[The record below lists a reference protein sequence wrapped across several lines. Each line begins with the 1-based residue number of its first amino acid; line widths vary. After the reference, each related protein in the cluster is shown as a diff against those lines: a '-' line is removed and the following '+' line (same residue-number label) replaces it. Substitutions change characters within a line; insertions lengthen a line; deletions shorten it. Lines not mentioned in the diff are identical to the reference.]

1 MSHSLLFV
9 GRRLRPDAPDSEA
22 ILGATRLLA
31 RTLAEEEGVRVAILG
46 LVDEGPRLRRVRR
59 DRLTYYLVN
68 RHRWGQG
75 SRYWRA
81 MRLLVSGTMLLQ
93 GMPHLCSI
101 NRFFPPLR
109 PLRRADRL
117 ALLISVHNLFARPPV
132 LPEGTL
138 ILAENQA
145 IAAAARRHYP
155 GHRVETFYPGVEAD
169 RFLPRPAE
177 VGRPVRFLFA
187 SSPLPEH
194 DTPQRE
200 QAILEVRGVPL
211 IVELTR
217 RLAPRLPM
225 ETLLLWRK
233 SPGYIRTLLPPQLPI
248 RVEAREVAD
257 MPTFWDRFDF
267 YWALFRDAPDVK
279 GMPQSLLEALAK
291 GVPPVVRRGSS
302 WAALLVPR
310 GAALAVSDP
319 PRPEE
324 LTVLIEAA
332 TQPRRYRE
340 LSLAARR
347 TAEELFEVKGQARRF
362 CRLLFGGCDA

>member
-1 MSHSLLFV
+1 MNRSLLFV

-31 RTLAEEEGVRVAILG
+31 RTLAEREGVRVTLLG

-75 SRYWRA
+75 PRYWRA
-81 MRLLVSGTMLLQ
+81 MRLLISGTMLLQ
-93 GMPHLCSI
+93 GVSHLCFI

-117 ALLISVHNLFARPPV
+117 ALLISAPNFFAHPPS
-132 LPEGTL
+132 LSAGTL
-138 ILAENQA
+138 ILAENRPLA
-145 IAAAARRHYP
+145 EAAGRQYP
-155 GHRVETFYPGVEAD
+155 GHRVETFYPGVETD

-217 RLAPRLPM
+217 RLAPHIPM

-233 SPGYIRTLLPPQLPI
+233 SPDYIRTLLPPQLPI

-291 GVPPVVRRGSS
+291 GIPPIVRRGSS

-310 GAALAVSDP
+310 GAALAVGEP
-319 PRPEE
+319 PQPAE
-324 LTVLIEAA
+324 LEALIEAA
-332 TQPRRYRE
+332 TLPQRYRQ
-340 LSLAARR
+340 LSHAARR
-347 TAEELFEVKGQARRF
+347 AAEDLFDIKERAHHFRH
-362 CRLLFGGCDA
+362 LLFGGYDG

>member
-1 MSHSLLFV
+1 MSRSLLLV

-31 RTLAEEEGVRVAILG
+31 RTLAEREGVRVALLG

-68 RHRWGQG
+68 RHRWGRG
-75 SRYWRA
+75 RRYHRA

-93 GMPHLCSI
+93 GGAHLCAI

-109 PLRRADRL
+109 PLRRDGGMT
-117 ALLISVHNLFARPPV
+117 LLISAPNFFAHPPS
-132 LPEGTL
+132 LPAGTR
-138 ILAENQA
+138 ILAENQPLA
-145 IAAAARRHYP
+145 EAARRHYP
-155 GHRVETFYPGVEAD
+155 GHRVETFYPGVELD

-177 VGRPVRFLFA
+177 VGQPVRFLFA

-194 DTPQRE
+194 DTPRRE

-233 SPGYIRTLLPPQLPI
+233 SPDYVRTLLPPQLPI
-248 RVEAREVAD
+248 RVEAREVAE

-291 GVPPVVRRGSS
+291 GIPPVVRRGSS

-319 PRPEE
+319 PQPAE
-324 LTVLIEAA
+324 LEALIEAA
-332 TQPRRYRE
+332 TLPHRYRQ
-340 LSLAARR
+340 LSRAARR
-347 TAEELFEVKGQARRF
+347 TAEDLFDVRERAHHF